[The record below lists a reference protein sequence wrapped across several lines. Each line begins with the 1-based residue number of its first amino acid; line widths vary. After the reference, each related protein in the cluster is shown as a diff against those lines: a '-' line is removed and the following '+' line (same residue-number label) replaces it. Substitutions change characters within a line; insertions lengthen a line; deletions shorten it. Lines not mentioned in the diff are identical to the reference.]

1 MEQRE
6 EIAKESQNRA
16 TAELGIRTADLYA
29 IFQDIIKNL
38 WMVLLV
44 AISAAFLTYVG
55 AYMLYQPEY
64 RSSTT
69 FVVSA
74 KASSTGAYAS
84 EPDSEDGRSI
94 QDDSGQRC
102 VEEKSC
108 GTVGKAH
115 F

>member
-84 EPDSEDGRSI
+84 LSQTQRMAEVFKTILDSD
-94 QDDSGQRC
+94 
-102 VEEKSC
+102 VLK
-108 GTVGKAH
+108 K
-115 F
+115 